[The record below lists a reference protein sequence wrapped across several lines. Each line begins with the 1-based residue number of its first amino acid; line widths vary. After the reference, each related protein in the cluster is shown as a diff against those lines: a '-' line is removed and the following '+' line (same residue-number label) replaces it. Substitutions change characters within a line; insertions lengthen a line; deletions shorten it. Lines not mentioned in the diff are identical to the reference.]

1 MFRSF
6 DEMIDFVK
14 KMEKK
19 QVVAVVGADKPVAV
33 EAAID
38 MVTENLAIPVLFGNA
53 EKINHLI
60 EGTVLEGKVE
70 IVPCADNV
78 ESCSKAADY
87 AADGRVNILLKGSV
101 ETAQI
106 MKAVFRKE
114 NGLKAAAVVS
124 DILIYEDP
132 LSKGDGKRLVGLMDG
147 GIIPLPTLEQ
157 KIEMT
162 RGAVQVFHKLGFE
175 KPRVAYISAIETVS
189 PKIQSTVDAAEI
201 QRMKAEGELDDI
213 DAYLEGPYAI
223 DNVISEYAAKVKGI
237 NSVMAGCADILIF
250 PNIESG
256 NVLGKLVH
264 YWGGAQTGHV
274 IVGAKVPVLLSSRA
288 DDARAKI
295 NSLVLGI
302 TVNAHS

>member
-38 MVTENLAIPVLFGNA
+38 MVTENLAVPVLFGNA

-124 DILIYEDP
+124 DILMYEDP
-132 LSKGDGKRLVGLMDG
+132 LSKGENKRLVGIMDG
-147 GIIPLPTLEQ
+147 GIIPLP
-157 KIEMT
+157 I
-162 RGAVQVFHKLGFE
+162 A
-175 KPRVAYISAIETVS
+175 
-189 PKIQSTVDAAEI
+189 
-201 QRMKAEGELDDI
+201 
-213 DAYLEGPYAI
+213 
-223 DNVISEYAAKVKGI
+223 
-237 NSVMAGCADILIF
+237 
-250 PNIESG
+250 
-256 NVLGKLVH
+256 
-264 YWGGAQTGHV
+264 
-274 IVGAKVPVLLSSRA
+274 
-288 DDARAKI
+288 
-295 NSLVLGI
+295 
-302 TVNAHS
+302 